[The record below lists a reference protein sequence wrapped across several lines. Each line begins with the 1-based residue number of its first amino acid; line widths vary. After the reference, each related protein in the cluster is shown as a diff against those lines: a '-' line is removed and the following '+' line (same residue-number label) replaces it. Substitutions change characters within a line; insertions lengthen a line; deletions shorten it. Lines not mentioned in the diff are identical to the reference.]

1 MAWGFMD
8 FNPVSSF
15 EEAEER
21 YYNTKPI
28 RGSDDV
34 RPLGERRK
42 KHHRIT
48 KIDDDT
54 FACTLYHTDVV
65 TYSRDGRVLVNLG
78 NWDTQTTRDFLHRC
92 MPLGYNNIRSNNR
105 THIYNTRTPEVKY
118 VLGNTAM
125 LINTVTGE
133 ITGYAI
139 PTKSVVNRQASKAKR
154 EQFKEFLQ
162 IARGTMEVL
171 QIEVPHPVRSGVG
184 STVFNFL
191 RDPLQF
197 KPDDYMD
204 VLSCFVHSK
213 WDRLTY
219 KQIESKIKRASTV
232 YDEVA
237 LPIGSMQGRIR
248 GV

>member
-1 MAWGFMD
+1 MAWGHMD
-8 FNPVSSF
+8 FDPVYSF
-15 EEAEER
+15 EEAER
-21 YYNTKPI
+21 KYYKTKPI
-28 RGSDDV
+28 RGSNDV

-65 TYSRDGRVLVNLG
+65 TYYRDGRVLISLG

-92 MPLGYNNIRSNNR
+92 MPLGYNNFRANNR
-105 THIYNTRTPEVKY
+105 THIYNTRTPEFRY
-118 VLGNTAM
+118 ILGNTAM
-125 LINTVTGE
+125 LINTNTGE

-139 PTKSVVNRQASKAKR
+139 PTKSVANRVASKAKR

-162 IARGTMEVL
+162 IAKGTMEVL
-171 QIEVPHPVRSGVG
+171 QIQIPQPKRYGSG

-191 RDPLQF
+191 RDPTQF
-197 KPDDYMD
+197 GPDDYME

-213 WDRLTY
+213 WFPLTY
-219 KQIESKIKRASTV
+219 KQIEDKIKRASTV
-232 YDEVA
+232 YNEIA